1 MIKLQ
6 RIKQIYSK
14 YNYPMIK
21 LDTFFSKM
29 REKNIY
35 STSISLKN
43 KITFLE
49 QLSNLLNS
57 WIPLINGLKIMMYQ
71 AKDKKLQGLIKNI
84 LDLLNKWSSLKDT
97 FQKYPKIFSTF
108 DISIIEMWEVT
119 WKLWDSIEA
128 IKIKEEK
135 SKELKGKIIWA
146 LVYPAVIM
154 TLSIAMIVV
163 FMVYVIPKIQKM
175 YKDAKVNLPEL
186 TQAVITMSEFL
197 QKNIFTIIVSIVL
210 FIIWVIIFKRHPKTK
225 VYFDRFILH
234 VPIFWWLI
242 KKKILALFTSSLW
255 TLLESGVIINK
266 SLIISSKALENDYYE
281 QSLWKII
288 SWVNK
293 WVELSSLM
301 WVNEIQSW
309 KENFLFPIE
318 LSSVVN
324 IWEQTGKLSHLLTK
338 ISLKF
343 NKEIDEIVKNMQ
355 TAIEPIVIVFVWWII
370 GTLIMA
376 IMLPFF
382 NMVNVI

>member
-1 MIKLQ
+1 
-6 RIKQIYSK
+6 
-14 YNYPMIK
+14 MIK
-21 LDTFFSKM
+21 LDSLFSFK
-29 REKNIY
+29 REKNTY
-35 STSISLKN
+35 SLSISLKN
-43 KITFLE
+43 KISFLD

-71 AKDKKLQGLIKNI
+71 TKDKKVHWLIKNI

-97 FQKYPKIFSTF
+97 FQKYPKVFTTF

-128 IKIKEEK
+128 IKVKEEK
-135 SKELKGKIIWA
+135 AKELKGKIIWA

-154 TLSIAMIVV
+154 TLSVAMIVV

-186 TQAVITMSEFL
+186 TQVVINMSEFL
-197 QKNIFTIIVSIVL
+197 QKNIFCIIVWIVI
-210 FIIWVIIFKRHPKTK
+210 FIAWVIIFKRHPKTK
-225 VYFDRFILH
+225 IYFDRFILH
-234 VPIFWWLI
+234 VPIFGWLI
-242 KKKILALFTSSLW
+242 KKKILALFTSSLG
-255 TLLESGVIINK
+255 TLLDSWVIINK
-266 SLIISSKALENDYYE
+266 SLAISSKALQNDYYE
-281 QSLWKII
+281 RELGKII

-301 WVNEIQSW
+301 WVNDIQSG

-318 LSSVVN
+318 LASVVK
-324 IWEQTGKLSHLLTK
+324 IWEQTGKLSHLLSK

-343 NKEIDEIVKNMQ
+343 NKEIDEVVKNMQ

-370 GTLIMA
+370 WTLIMA